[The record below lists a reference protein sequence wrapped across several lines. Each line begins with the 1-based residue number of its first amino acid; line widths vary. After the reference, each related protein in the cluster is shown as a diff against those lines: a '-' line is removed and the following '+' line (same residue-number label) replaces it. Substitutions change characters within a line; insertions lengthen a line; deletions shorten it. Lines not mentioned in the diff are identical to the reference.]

1 MQATTL
7 TSRTVVLSGAL
18 FQLFAPRAPAAAQRA
33 TADGPVDRLP
43 VSVSLPL
50 VIGWAESA
58 PHPGFGFS
66 GVTVS
71 AHVSPTANAGISV
84 RHWYGYVSREP
95 CGLTR
100 SECAIGQQTTS
111 LALLAHGEVYPLHE
125 GLFFVRV
132 AAGISWIREQHAADS
147 VIHES
152 RSWPL
157 TVLTATGWDI
167 RVRGHFFATPLV
179 EVLFTSRAE
188 PALRTSPRWITFAG
202 VAVTIR

>member
-33 TADGPVDRLP
+33 TADRPVDRLP

-84 RHWYGYVSREP
+84 RHWYGYVSRER

-132 AAGISWIREQHAADS
+132 AAGINSGPERTRPK
-147 VIHES
+147 S
-152 RSWPL
+152 RPPGNAFA
-157 TVLTATGWDI
+157 VL
-167 RVRGHFFATPLV
+167 P
-179 EVLFTSRAE
+179 
-188 PALRTSPRWITFAG
+188 
-202 VAVTIR
+202 

>member
-1 MQATTL
+1 MLAGLPTEW
-7 TSRTVVLSGAL
+7 TSSNEGPDTWSPFDVVGHLIDAEETDWIVRARIILAQGHDRRFEPFDRSRHLQMNQGRTVAQLLARFEVLRKARLGEL
-18 FQLFAPRAPAAAQRA
+18 RTMQI
-33 TADGPVDRLP
+33 GPVDRLP

-132 AAGISWIREQHAADS
+132 AAGGYPIPEH
-147 VIHES
+147 
-152 RSWPL
+152 
-157 TVLTATGWDI
+157 
-167 RVRGHFFATPLV
+167 
-179 EVLFTSRAE
+179 
-188 PALRTSPRWITFAG
+188 
-202 VAVTIR
+202 

>member
-1 MQATTL
+1 MRATTF

-18 FQLFAPRAPAAAQRA
+18 FQLFAPRAPAAQRT
-33 TADGPVDRLP
+33 TADSPMDRLP

-111 LALLAHGEVYPLHE
+111 LALLAHGEFYPLHG

-132 AAGISWIREQHAADS
+132 AAGVSGVPEQNAPHTA
-147 VIHES
+147 IPETPT
-152 RSWPL
+152 WPL
-157 TVLTATGWDI
+157 TGPPPT
-167 RVRGHFFATPLV
+167 
-179 EVLFTSRAE
+179 
-188 PALRTSPRWITFAG
+188 
-202 VAVTIR
+202 

>member
-1 MQATTL
+1 MRATTF

-18 FQLFAPRAPAAAQRA
+18 FQLFAPRAPAAQRT
-33 TADGPVDRLP
+33 TADSPMDRLP

-111 LALLAHGEVYPLHE
+111 LALLAHGEFYPLHG

-132 AAGISWIREQHAADS
+132 AAG
-147 VIHES
+147 VS
-152 RSWPL
+152 RRPGPNAPALGIYQSPSRAPTL
-157 TVLTATGWDI
+157 LPATGWGI
-167 RVRGHFFATPLV
+167 
-179 EVLFTSRAE
+179 
-188 PALRTSPRWITFAG
+188 
-202 VAVTIR
+202 